1 MEKSLLP
8 TSNAP
13 PAMPDKPH
21 LVRQRVWR
29 LFSNNDSFFQ
39 IAAFGTYED
48 KEGHITT
55 IDFMDEISKLQDT

>member
-1 MEKSLLP
+1 
-8 TSNAP
+8 
-13 PAMPDKPH
+13 MPDKPH

-39 IAAFGTYED
+39 IAAFGDYED
-48 KEGHITT
+48 KGGHITK

>member
-1 MEKSLLP
+1 
-8 TSNAP
+8 
-13 PAMPDKPH
+13 MPDKPH

-48 KEGHITT
+48 KEGRITT

>member
-39 IAAFGTYED
+39 IAAFGDYED
-48 KEGHITT
+48 KGGHITK